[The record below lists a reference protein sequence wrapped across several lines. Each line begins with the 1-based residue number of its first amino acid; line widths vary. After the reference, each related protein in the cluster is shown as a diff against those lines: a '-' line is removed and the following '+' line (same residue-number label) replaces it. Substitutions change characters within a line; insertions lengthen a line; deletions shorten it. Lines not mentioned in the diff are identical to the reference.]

1 MIDSMDIY
9 RGIKKTLENNFNK
22 IKVQTKDVKNPRP
35 PCFYI
40 KPMADNNYQTASN
53 FETTDYLYSIIYFS
67 GKETLEDLLT
77 VKEQLKKVFIKPIKV
92 TSYDDPEDENYIEV
106 DSINITINEDEYFL
120 NASLTIQM
128 IQPLAVE
135 RFDSTNDEIM
145 EEMELEIDS
154 EM

>member
-9 RGIKKTLENNFNK
+9 RGIKKTLEKNFKK

-40 KPMADNNYQTASN
+40 KPVTDNNYQTASD
-53 FETTDYLYSIIYFS
+53 FETTDYLYSVVYFS

-77 VKEQLKKVFIKPIKV
+77 VKEALKNIFKKPITV
-92 TSYDDPEDENYIEV
+92 TSFDDPEDINYIEV
-106 DSINITINEDEYFL
+106 DSLNITINEDEYFL
-120 NASLTIQM
+120 NASLTIQV
-128 IQPLAVE
+128 IQPLGVE
-135 RFDSTNDEIM
+135 RFDSTNDELM